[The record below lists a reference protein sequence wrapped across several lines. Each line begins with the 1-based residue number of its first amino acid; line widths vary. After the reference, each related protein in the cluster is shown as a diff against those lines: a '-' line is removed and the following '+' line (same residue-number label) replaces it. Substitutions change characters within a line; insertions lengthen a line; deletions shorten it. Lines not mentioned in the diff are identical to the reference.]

1 MNKAILM
8 GRLTRDPDL
17 RTTPAQVTVATF
29 TLAVDRRFKNA
40 SGERQADFIPV
51 VAWRNNADFVGK
63 YCKKGSKL
71 IVTGS
76 IQTRTYDDK
85 EGRKVYVTEVVAD
98 DIEFA
103 ESKRD
108 DSGNSY
114 GGQPQ
119 GQSQSQSMQTG
130 GAKSAQNF
138 AQDNSD
144 GFLAIDDDDTSLPFD
159 L

>member
-8 GRLTRDPDL
+8 GRLTRDPEL
-17 RTTPAQVTVATF
+17 RTTPSQVTVATF
-29 TLAVDRRFKNA
+29 TLAVDRRFKSAN
-40 SGERQADFIPV
+40 GERQADFIPV

-63 YCKKGSKL
+63 YCKKGSKM

-85 EGRKVYVTEVVAD
+85 DGKKVYVTEVIAD

-108 DSGNSY
+108 DGGSGYTAPSPN
-114 GGQPQ
+114 Q
-119 GQSQSQSMQTG
+119 GMQTSG
-130 GAKSAQNF
+130 SKSAP
-138 AQDNSD
+138 AYSQDNSD

>member
-8 GRLTRDPDL
+8 GRLTRDPEL
-17 RTTPAQVTVATF
+17 RTTPSQVTVATF

-40 SGERQADFIPV
+40 GGERQADFIPI
-51 VAWRNNADFVGK
+51 VAWRNNAEFVGK
-63 YCKKGSKL
+63 YCRKGSKL
-71 IVTGS
+71 LVTGS
-76 IQTRTYDDK
+76 IQTRNYDDK
-85 EGRKVYVTEVVAD
+85 EGRKVYVTEVIAD

-108 DSGNSY
+108 DTSGGY
-114 GGQPQ
+114 GGQSPAQGTQAAGPKNPQ
-119 GQSQSQSMQTG
+119 EL
-130 GAKSAQNF
+130 AR
-138 AQDNSD
+138 DNSD

>member
-40 SGERQADFIPV
+40 SGEKQADFIPV

-71 IVTGS
+71 VVTGS

-108 DSGNSY
+108 DSGSGY
-114 GGQPQ
+114 GGQA
-119 GQSQSQSMQTG
+119 QSQSQNMQTTG
-130 GAKSAQNF
+130 TKSAQSF
-138 AQDNSD
+138 TQDNSD